1 VSKTLRLYSQLIVTL
16 LISLIIVYSLGEFH
30 HYDRSLAV
38 VYRYAEEKDNISHSN
53 NHLVTIADNDVFGN
67 LAKQFD
73 SFTKQ
78 FEYKVDL
85 DGKQIF
91 PNDMIKQDIVTN
103 YKSSNYSIS
112 SLKYRLL
119 GFNITASDIR
129 IHVNPSK
136 IDTVKTKINF
146 PLIFARNVTV
156 NNGLINLRY
165 YEINLGSIY
174 GIYDKI
180 TDKMTM
186 HIPIRIAL
194 QYIPHNA

>member
-1 VSKTLRLYSQLIVTL
+1 
-16 LISLIIVYSLGEFH
+16 
-30 HYDRSLAV
+30 
-38 VYRYAEEKDNISHSN
+38 
-53 NHLVTIADNDVFGN
+53 
-67 LAKQFD
+67 
-73 SFTKQ
+73 
-78 FEYKVDL
+78 
-85 DGKQIF
+85 
-91 PNDMIKQDIVTN
+91 MIKQDIVTN

-194 QYIPHNA
+194 QYIPHNTQVKMTHPRQRVINNKMEPLSMIVESSLGT

>member
-1 VSKTLRLYSQLIVTL
+1 
-16 LISLIIVYSLGEFH
+16 
-30 HYDRSLAV
+30 LAV
-38 VYRYAEEKDNISHSN
+38 AYGYAEEKDNIN
-53 NHLVTIADNDVFGN
+53 NLLVTIANNDLFGN
-67 LAKQFD
+67 FAKQFD

-78 FEYKVDL
+78 FEYTVDL

-103 YKSSNYSIS
+103 YRSSSYNIS

-119 GFNITASDIR
+119 GFDITASDIR

-146 PLIFARNVTV
+146 PLVFARNVSVT
-156 NNGLINLRY
+156 NGLINLRY

-174 GIYDKI
+174 SIYDKT

-186 HIPIRIAL
+186 HIPVRIAL
-194 QYIPHNA
+194 QYIPHNV

>member
-1 VSKTLRLYSQLIVTL
+1 MIVTL
-16 LISLIIVYSLGEFH
+16 LISLIMLFSLGEFH
-30 HYDRSLAV
+30 HYNGPLAA
-38 VYRYAEEKDNISHSN
+38 VYRYAEEKDNIGNSN
-53 NHLVTIADNDVFGN
+53 NHLVTVADNDVFGN

-78 FEYKVDL
+78 FEYTVDL
-85 DGKQIF
+85 NGKQIF
-91 PNDMIKQDIVTN
+91 PNDIIKQDIVTN
-103 YKSSNYSIS
+103 YKSSNYNIS

-119 GFNITASDIR
+119 GFDITASDIR

-146 PLIFARNVTV
+146 PLVFARNVTV

-174 GIYDKI
+174 GIYDKT

-186 HIPIRIAL
+186 HIPIRFAL
-194 QYIPHNA
+194 QYIPHKA

>member
-1 VSKTLRLYSQLIVTL
+1 MVQC
-16 LISLIIVYSLGEFH
+16 
-30 HYDRSLAV
+30 
-38 VYRYAEEKDNISHSN
+38 N
-53 NHLVTIADNDVFGN
+53 NYKDNDVFGN

-119 GFNITASDIR
+119 GFNITASDI
-129 IHVNPSK
+129 ILTNK
-136 IDTVKTKINF
+136 I
-146 PLIFARNVTV
+146 A
-156 NNGLINLRY
+156 Y
-165 YEINLGSIY
+165 S
-174 GIYDKI
+174 
-180 TDKMTM
+180 
-186 HIPIRIAL
+186 
-194 QYIPHNA
+194 

>member
-1 VSKTLRLYSQLIVTL
+1 VSKTLKLYSQMIVTL

-30 HYDRSLAV
+30 HYNRSLAV
-38 VYRYAEEKDNISHSN
+38 VYRYAQEKDNISHSN

-67 LAKQFD
+67 LAKQL
-73 SFTKQ
+73 
-78 FEYKVDL
+78 DL

-119 GFNITASDIR
+119 GFDITASDIR

-156 NNGLINLRY
+156 NNGLIDLRY

>member
-1 VSKTLRLYSQLIVTL
+1 MILTL
-16 LISLIIVYSLGEFH
+16 LISLILVFSLSEFH
-30 HYDRSLAV
+30 HYNGSLAV
-38 VYRYAEEKDNISHSN
+38 AYGYAEEKDNIN
-53 NHLVTIADNDVFGN
+53 NNNINNLLVTIANNDLFGN

-78 FEYKVDL
+78 FEYTVDL

-103 YKSSNYSIS
+103 YRSSSYNIS

-119 GFNITASDIR
+119 GFDITASDIR

-146 PLIFARNVTV
+146 PLVFARNVSVT
-156 NNGLINLRY
+156 NGLINLRY

-174 GIYDKI
+174 SIYDKT

-186 HIPIRIAL
+186 HIPVRIAL
-194 QYIPHNA
+194 QYIPHNV